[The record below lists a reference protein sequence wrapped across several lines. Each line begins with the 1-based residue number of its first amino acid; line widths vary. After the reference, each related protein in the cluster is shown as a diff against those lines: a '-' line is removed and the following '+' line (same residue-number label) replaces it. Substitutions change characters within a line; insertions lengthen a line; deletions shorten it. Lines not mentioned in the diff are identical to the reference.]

1 MKGCIGLLASLLVA
15 VKAQAHGEEA
25 AKEMGPVAFM
35 WPPDRTWGAAYDNNA
50 PCGSVSGAVNRTEFP
65 MVNGQLA
72 LVTQD
77 ESWNVQIA
85 ISDKNNPTSNDD
97 FETIVAQRRISDID
111 PGHMC
116 YPVPNPG
123 VDTEAG
129 MNATFQIKY
138 TSDFDTDKNETY
150 YACADVTYIPAST
163 FTYQVPCFN
172 VTVDEFTP
180 ANGTDSDSD
189 SDSDSSDNATN
200 SSGSSSSSSD
210 STTQDS
216 DSTKG
221 NSGSSGLSG
230 GAIAGIVV
238 GCVAAAAIAGILLFG
253 YRRLLQKYRSL
264 RQRTSVRNVDAD
276 LVAEAGKASGDSS
289 SAGSYGL
296 RKLK

>member
-1 MKGCIGLLASLLVA
+1 MKAYLTLLLSLSGA
-15 VKAQAHGEEA
+15 AMAQTHGEDA
-25 AKEMGPVAFM
+25 AREMGPAAFL

-50 PCGSVSGAVNRTEFP
+50 PCGSVSGVSNRTQFP
-65 MVNGQLA
+65 LVNGQLA
-72 LVTQD
+72 LVVQD

-97 FETIVAQRRISDID
+97 FETIVSSARISDID

-123 VDTEAG
+123 IDTEEG

-150 YACADVTYIPAST
+150 YACADVTYVPASK

-172 VTVDEFTP
+172 VTIDEFTP
-180 ANGTDSDSD
+180 TNGTESNSTSSDNDTNNS
-189 SDSDSSDNATN
+189 SASSDSSTEGN
-200 SSGSSSSSSD
+200 SSSSSS
-210 STTQDS
+210 
-216 DSTKG
+216 G
-221 NSGSSGLSG
+221 GSSGLSG

-238 GCVAAAAIAGILLFG
+238 GCVAAAVIAAVLLFG
-253 YRRLLQKYRSL
+253 YRRLLQKYREL
-264 RQRTSVRNVDAD
+264 RQKTSPRNVQWEG
-276 LVAEAGKASGDSS
+276 AEAGKPVADNSSGS
-289 SAGSYGL
+289 SYGL

>member
-1 MKGCIGLLASLLVA
+1 MRSHIALFVGLSTVA
-15 VKAQAHGEEA
+15 MSQTHGEEA
-25 AKEMGPVAFM
+25 AKEMGPAAFL
-35 WPPDRTWGAAYDNNA
+35 WPPDRTWSAAYDNNS
-50 PCGSVSGAVNRTEFP
+50 PCGSASGVTNRTQFP
-65 MVNGQLA
+65 LVNGQLA
-72 LVTQD
+72 LVIQD

-85 ISDKNNPTSNDD
+85 ISDKNNPTSNSD
-97 FETIVAQRRISDID
+97 FQTIVSEARISDVD

-123 VDTEAG
+123 VDTEEG

-150 YACADVTYIPAST
+150 YACADITYVPASK

-180 ANGTDSDSD
+180 TNGTESNSTSTDNDTTDSNGASAWGSD
-189 SDSDSSDNATN
+189 GST
-200 SSGSSSSSSD
+200 SSSR
-210 STTQDS
+210 
-216 DSTKG
+216 
-221 NSGSSGLSG
+221 GSSGLSG

-238 GCVAAAAIAGILLFG
+238 GCVAAAVIAAVLLFG

-264 RQRTSVRNVDAD
+264 RQKTSVRNVDWEG
-276 LVAEAGKASGDSS
+276 AEAGKPAADGSSGS
-289 SAGSYGL
+289 SYGL

>member
-1 MKGCIGLLASLLVA
+1 MKVHSILFMAFMAS
-15 VKAQAHGEEA
+15 AQAQTHGEEA
-25 AKEMGPVAFM
+25 AEEMGPVAFL

-50 PCGSVSGAVNRTEFP
+50 PCGSVSGASNRTQFP
-65 MVNGQLA
+65 LVNGQLA

-85 ISDKNNPTSNDD
+85 VSQLNNPTSNND
-97 FETIVAQRRISDID
+97 FETIVSQARINDIE

-123 VDTEAG
+123 VDTEEG

-150 YACADVTYIPAST
+150 YACADVTYVAASK

-180 ANGTDSDSD
+180 TNSTNST
-189 SDSDSSDNATN
+189 SSDADSN
-200 SSGSSSSSSD
+200 SSSDLDSENNSSSSSS
-210 STTQDS
+210 
-216 DSTKG
+216 
-221 NSGSSGLSG
+221 SSGGSKLSG

-238 GCVAAAAIAGILLFG
+238 GCVAAAVIAAGLLFG

-264 RQRTSVRNVDAD
+264 RQKTSVRNVDWPAEEGGKPAD
-276 LVAEAGKASGDSS
+276 KSGT
-289 SAGSYGL
+289 SYGL
-296 RKLK
+296 RNLK

>member
-1 MKGCIGLLASLLVA
+1 MKSSIALIVA
-15 VKAQAHGEEA
+15 LTTVVTGRPHGEEA
-25 AKEMGPVAFM
+25 AKEMGPVAFL
-35 WPPDRTWGAAYDNNA
+35 WPPDRSWGAAYDNNA
-50 PCGSVSGAVNRTEFP
+50 PCGSASGVVNRTEFP

-85 ISDKNNPTSNDD
+85 MSDKNNPSSNND
-97 FETIVAQRRISDID
+97 FETIVAQRRISDIE

-138 TSDFDTDKNETY
+138 TSDFETDNNETY
-150 YACADVTYIPAST
+150 YACADVTYVPASK

-172 VTVDEFTP
+172 VTIDEFTP
-180 ANGTDSDSD
+180 TNSSDSD
-189 SDSDSSDNATN
+189 SDSGSSNNGSPGSD
-200 SSGSSSSSSD
+200 SSSSSSGAI
-210 STTQDS
+210 SQDS
-216 DSTKG
+216 DTS
-221 NSGSSGLSG
+221 NSKSDSSGLSS

-238 GCVAAAAIAGILLFG
+238 GCVAAAVIAGVLLFG

-264 RQRTSVRNVDAD
+264 RQKTSVRNVDVD
-276 LVAEAGKASGDSS
+276 LVAEADSS

-296 RKLK
+296 RKLN